1 MINRILEARENRIKH
16 IESHLKNHPL
26 VIAIK
31 ANMPGDDKQNNLS
44 YLLIDVFHITLKKI
58 YDDAVIEFH
67 ESIDGPYYLVYGFND
82 NPHDVK
88 KLLILLEDSHPL
100 GRFIDLDLYTHN
112 VSVSRSTFRK
122 CFICDQNAAICIRN
136 RTHST
141 EELIDYMDDKTQVF
155 LKDLLEESL
164 MDAFIKELNVEPKFG
179 LVTPFTSGS
188 HDDMHYELMRS
199 SIVVIIPYLVSMFS
213 LGYTLELKEAFI
225 KARIIGLEAEAEMYE
240 KTGGVNTYKGAIFLT
255 GIIVIALGRYYKYY
269 PHKNLTSIIK
279 EMTKDILD
287 ELNDNDT
294 FGKQAYQLYNFY
306 TARHEV
312 HEGIP
317 SVLSAYHFLKGKKMH
332 QHNLLMTLIHIIS
345 LENDTVGL
353 KRSGSLDN
361 YLEIVKEISQIKV
374 YDYRK
379 IRAITKKCIEKNI
392 SFGGSADILIASVFL
407 ILIEQKLGKLKL

>member
-1 MINRILEARENRIKH
+1 MINKILEARENRIKV
-16 IESHLKNHPL
+16 IEKHLESYPL

-44 YLLIDVFHITLKKI
+44 YLLIDIFHITLKKI
-58 YDDAVIEFH
+58 YDDAIIEFH
-67 ESIDGPYYLVYGFND
+67 ESTDGPYYLVYGFND

-100 GRFIDLDLYTHN
+100 GRFIDLDLYTHT
-112 VSVSRSTFRK
+112 VSVSRSEFRK
-122 CFICDQNAAICIRN
+122 CFICEKNAAVCIRN

-141 EELIDYMDDKTQVF
+141 KELLDYMDGKTQEF
-155 LKDLLEESL
+155 MRELLEESL

-199 SIVVIIPYLVSMFS
+199 SIVVIVPYLVSMYT
-213 LGYTLELKEAFI
+213 LGYTLELSDAFI

-240 KTGGVNTYKGAIFLT
+240 KTGGVNTYKGAIFLL
-255 GIIVIALGRYYKYY
+255 GIIVIALGRYHKYY
-269 PHKNLTSIIK
+269 PHKNLTNIIK
-279 EMTKDILD
+279 EMTKDILE
-287 ELNDNDT
+287 ELDDNDT

-317 SVLSAYHFLKGKKMH
+317 SVLSAYHFLKGKNMH
-332 QHNLLMTLIHIIS
+332 QHNLIMTLIHIIS

-361 YLEIVKEISQIKV
+361 YLEIVKEISEIKV
-374 YDYRK
+374 YDYKR
-379 IRAITKKCIEKNI
+379 ILEVTKKCIDRNI

-407 ILIEQKLGKLKL
+407 ILIEKKLDKLKF